1 MERGHTP
8 EQKQAFARVE
18 ADSGVATPDAVL
30 SLTYRCEF
38 FGTPYSDLLHE
49 VMRGPSDWSVGD
61 RELFAAFVS
70 SENQCPYW
78 TANHGAVASSAYGNE
93 EVLAKVLEDW
103 RTAPIDGRTRASLG
117 FLQKLTESPGDVSSL
132 DVTAMRDA
140 GVRRE
145 AIVDVIYIGMIFNL
159 IDRFADAFGLQIPE
173 EGQLAERAQLRIES
187 GYRL

>member
-1 MERGHTP
+1 VPPSRPAWRPAERTLAAGNKTPLDSGLTLRHSGWMRLSIMERGHTP

-70 SENQCPYW
+70 SENQCPY
-78 TANHGAVASSAYGNE
+78 
-93 EVLAKVLEDW
+93 
-103 RTAPIDGRTRASLG
+103 
-117 FLQKLTESPGDVSSL
+117 
-132 DVTAMRDA
+132 
-140 GVRRE
+140 
-145 AIVDVIYIGMIFNL
+145 
-159 IDRFADAFGLQIPE
+159 
-173 EGQLAERAQLRIES
+173 
-187 GYRL
+187 